1 MTDVLT
7 LHGRS
12 CSASL
17 RNSLVARNVRVSHL
31 SQGRDNKQPPDTRE
45 CDVEKVSETEGVK
58 SKADRLTQSMRRE
71 QVRAVFRRLPPVLKA
86 DQDRSNELTT
96 STVLRIFA
104 EEGLLDLEFF
114 TSDATAVHLRDLRSV
129 TEIMSCLAERSGTI
143 ASIYMVNAI
152 LAAAAIVIEG
162 TPEQKQQILP
172 RLQRGDLELAFAMTE
187 PEAGSDAASLATAAI
202 LTADGFSLR
211 GQKIYT
217 TGASTADLIIVV
229 ARVPEQ
235 VAGKRAFGL
244 FLVPRGSPGLT
255 IEPLPKLSGNFHASC
270 HLTLEDVAVGPDQVL
285 GGKERLGTAWNTL
298 RMTGTFERLVV
309 AAQALGLARAIIRRA
324 IEFATS
330 RRQFG
335 QTIASFQ
342 AVQHALVEMHTLETG
357 MHLFVENALSAL
369 EKSGDSTQE
378 VCMAKYF
385 CAEKLQEI
393 VALGMRVMGGRSY
406 FEFED
411 MSRYYR
417 EAPLTLYAGGT
428 IEIQKMLI
436 ARKMGLPS

>member
-1 MTDVLT
+1 M
-7 LHGRS
+7 
-12 CSASL
+12 
-17 RNSLVARNVRVSHL
+17 
-31 SQGRDNKQPPDTRE
+31 
-45 CDVEKVSETEGVK
+45 EKVSETEGFK
-58 SKADRLTQSMRRE
+58 SKADQLTQSMRRE
-71 QVRAVFRRLPPVLKA
+71 QVRAVFRRLPPVLKG

-129 TEIMSCLAERSGTI
+129 TEIMSCLAERSGAI

-202 LTADGFSLR
+202 PTADGFSLR
-211 GQKIYT
+211 GQKLYT

-235 VAGKRAFGL
+235 VVGKRAFGL

-270 HLTLEDVAVGPDQVL
+270 HLTLEGVAVGPDQVL

-309 AAQALGLARAIIRRA
+309 AAQALGLARAI
-324 IEFATS
+324 EFATS

-357 MHLFVENALSAL
+357 MRLFVENALSAL

-393 VALGMRVMGGRSY
+393 IALGMRVMGGRSY

-436 ARKMGLPS
+436 ARKMGLLS